1 MAGDDPLQLLGGAE
15 RSELRRAGPA
25 DFVAP
30 MLATLTDR
38 RFSDGN
44 WIFERKL
51 DGVRAVVVRD
61 GTTSTLWSRN
71 RRQMNDTYPELV
83 EGVDAHAPERFVADG
98 EVVAFDGAQT
108 SFARLQQRIGIS
120 DPVRAARVG
129 VPVYLYLFDL
139 LVIDDVDITRLPLRA
154 RKRLLRETFDF
165 TDPLRYS
172 AHRNTEGEAY
182 HDEACR
188 RGWEGL
194 IAKRADGRYR
204 SGRSADWLKFKCV
217 RGQEFVVG
225 GFTEPAGSRSG
236 FGALLVGYYDVP
248 DDGPDGPDDDA
259 VLRYAGKVGT
269 GYDNRTL
276 TGLRSRLDGL
286 ERASSPFGDRVRER
300 GAHWVE
306 PELVVQIG
314 FTEWTGDGMLRH
326 PRFQGL
332 RHDKAPTE
340 VIREHP

>member
-1 MAGDDPLQLLGGAE
+1 MAGHNGALQLLGAAE
-15 RSELRRAGPA
+15 RSQLRRASSV

-38 RFSDGN
+38 RFSDEN

-51 DGVRAVVVRD
+51 DGVRAVTVRD
-61 GTTSTLWSRN
+61 GTGTSLWSRN
-71 RRQMNDTYPELV
+71 RRQANATYPELV
-83 EGVDAHAPERFVADG
+83 EALDATTPRRFVADG
-98 EVVAFDGAQT
+98 EIVAFDGAQT

-120 DPVRAARVG
+120 DATRARRVG
-129 VPVYLYLFDL
+129 VGVYLYLFDL
-139 LVIDDVDITRLPLRA
+139 LVIGDVDISRLPLRT
-154 RKRLLRETFDF
+154 RKRLLREAFAF

-172 AHRNTEGEAY
+172 AHRNSEGEAY
-182 HDEACR
+182 HDEACH

-194 IAKRADGRYR
+194 IAKRADSRYR
-204 SGRSADWLKFKCV
+204 SGRSSDWLKFKCV

-236 FGALLVGYYDVP
+236 FGALLVGYYDS
-248 DDGPDGPDDDA
+248 GS
-259 VLRYAGKVGT
+259 LRYAGKVGT
-269 GYDNRTL
+269 GYDARTL
-276 TGLRSRLDGL
+276 QELRTRLDRL
-286 ERASSPFGDRVRER
+286 ERSSSPFADRVRER

-306 PELVVQIG
+306 PELVAQIG

-332 RHDKAPTE
+332 RTDKAPAD
-340 VIREHP
+340 VAREEG